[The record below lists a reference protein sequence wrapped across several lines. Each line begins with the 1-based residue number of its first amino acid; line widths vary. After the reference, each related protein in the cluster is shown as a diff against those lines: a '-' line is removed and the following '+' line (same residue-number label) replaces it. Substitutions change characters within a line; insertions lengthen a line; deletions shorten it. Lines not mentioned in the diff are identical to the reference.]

1 MVPDKWTIKE
11 LLNVTSDYLT
21 KKEIESPRL
30 TAELLLAHQL
40 NRTRIKLYL
49 NFDQPLSEGEVSG
62 YRNLIR
68 RRVDREPLQYI
79 TGTQEFWSLDFIVGP
94 QVLVPR
100 PESELLVEQTIS
112 LFKGRTPPEAGRPR
126 ILDLGTGSGV
136 LAVSIARELEDAT
149 LWASDIS
156 KEALVLA
163 RLNAKNHGEAERID
177 FRVGDLWEPFMGEDL
192 AFDGIVSNPPYIATE
207 AFDGLPPEVRDHEPR
222 VALDGGEK
230 GMLYIE
236 KIIRTGPDFMN
247 PGGWLLLEMDPE
259 QTMKALSL
267 INETGRYGSKRRVK
281 DYSDR
286 YRVVVAQKKQ

>member
-1 MVPDKWTIKE
+1 MVSDRWTIKE

-49 NFDQPLSEGEVSG
+49 NFDQPLREGEVSG

-68 RRVDREPLQYI
+68 RRVDGEPLQYI

-112 LFKGRTPPEAGRPR
+112 LFKDQTPPEAGRPR

-156 KEALVLA
+156 EEALVLG
-163 RLNAKNHGEAERID
+163 RLNAKNHGVAERID

-192 AFDGIVSNPPYIATE
+192 AFDGIVSNPPYVATE
-207 AFDGLPPEVRDHEPR
+207 DFDGLPPEVRDHEPR
-222 VALDGGEK
+222 VALDGGER

-236 KIIRTGPDFMN
+236 KIIRIGPDFMN
-247 PGGWLLLEMDPE
+247 PGGWLLLEMAPD
-259 QTMKALSL
+259 QTAKALSL
-267 INETGRYGSKRRVK
+267 VDETGRYGSKRRVK
-281 DYSDR
+281 DDSHR